1 MLGLVVALA
10 ADSPE
15 ISSAITASAHGQR
28 NIGAGVVLGSNVF
41 NLAALMGLGAIV
53 ARRVNLHPKV
63 VALDGV
69 TATWVALVSVVVV
82 TTRVGGGVGLVL
94 GLVVVVPYVVVSGS
108 SSTTLLRFRVP
119 EGAVAWLRSAV
130 TEEELEIGAAA
141 RPGPSA
147 HLDGVVTLVSLAV
160 VVGASAVMERSVS
173 AIGVHFHLP
182 DLLVGGVVLA
192 AVTSLPNAV
201 GAVFLAL
208 RGRGA
213 AVLSEAMNSNMLNVL
228 IGLFLPGIFIGLSRT
243 GGAATLVAAWYLCLT
258 VVSLTMA
265 YLGRGLG
272 RREGLV
278 IVVAYLAFV
287 VVAISR

>member
-1 MLGLVVALA
+1 
-10 ADSPE
+10 
-15 ISSAITASAHGQR
+15 
-28 NIGAGVVLGSNVF
+28 
-41 NLAALMGLGAIV
+41 
-53 ARRVNLHPKV
+53 
-63 VALDGV
+63 
-69 TATWVALVSVVVV
+69 
-82 TTRVGGGVGLVL
+82 
-94 GLVVVVPYVVVSGS
+94 
-108 SSTTLLRFRVP
+108 
-119 EGAVAWLRSAV
+119 
-130 TEEELEIGAAA
+130 
-141 RPGPSA
+141 
-147 HLDGVVTLVSLAV
+147 
-160 VVGASAVMERSVS
+160 
-173 AIGVHFHLP
+173 
-182 DLLVGGVVLA
+182 
-192 AVTSLPNAV
+192 
-201 GAVFLAL
+201 